1 MSASRIVSG
10 LLYLGCVLF
19 AAADRDG
26 QELFAVA
33 AGVLVPVVLIWFP
46 EEVND
51 LTLGMWWDGPFIDR
65 STPPAFIAGFGWLLL
80 VLVVIGGVT
89 MRCFS

>member
-1 MSASRIVSG
+1 MSASRVVSG
-10 LLYLGCVLF
+10 LLYIGCVRF
-19 AAADRDG
+19 AVADGDG

-51 LTLGMWWDGPFIDR
+51 FTLGM
-65 STPPAFIAGFGWLLL
+65 L
-80 VLVVIGGVT
+80 
-89 MRCFS
+89 